1 LGQIRGFLQVRIR
14 ARRKLALG
22 MTLRQIS
29 RFFVLTAT
37 LLGWGS
43 AVGAARQALSAETS
57 PETQNVLADANGH
70 FNVLLGAAT
79 AAGVP
84 AELFGTG
91 QSRWLG
97 VTVARQQ
104 EMPRVL
110 LASVPYAL
118 RAADADTLGGLP
130 ASSLSRNLDPLQRPA
145 APPFSRD
152 RARNNLHRRSSLL
165 GENRSGSIRCDSVV
179 SRCVEIAD
187 PFTLATVGDIW
198 NDDRQ
203 TQFAV
208 GASGR
213 TATLGLW
220 PDGLRSLQVAFP

>member
-1 LGQIRGFLQVRIR
+1 VTFAIYDEQDGG
-14 ARRKLALG
+14 
-22 MTLRQIS
+22 
-29 RFFVLTAT
+29 TAT
-37 LLGWGS
+37 
-43 AVGAARQALSAETS
+43 ALWS
-57 PETQNVLADANGH
+57 ETQNVLADANGH

-187 PFTLATVGDIW
+187 PFTLATVGDVW